1 MILLR
6 KKVKIQ
12 NSSGIHIRTA
22 AELANLCEK
31 MLCDVRIMW
40 KDRSYDGKS
49 IMELLDARIRKGDEI
64 ILEVTGEEEEKNVRK
79 IEDCILHW
87 K

>member
-1 MILLR
+1 MLLR
-6 KKVKIQ
+6 KKVTVR

-31 MLCDVRIMW
+31 IPGEVKVLWMGHI
-40 KDRSYDGKS
+40 YDGKS

-64 ILEVTGEEEEKNVRK
+64 TIEVTGGEEEKAVRK
-79 IEDCILHW
+79 IEECILHW

>member
-6 KKVKIQ
+6 RKVKIQ

-31 MLCDVRIMW
+31 MPCDVKIVW
-40 KDRSYDGKS
+40 KDRIYDGKS
-49 IMELLDARIRKGDEI
+49 IMELLDARIRRGDEI
-64 ILEVTGEEEEKNVRK
+64 ILEVTGKEEEKTIRK
-79 IEDCILHW
+79 IEDCILRW

>member
-31 MLCDVRIMW
+31 MPCDVRIVW
-40 KDRSYDGKS
+40 KDRAYDGKS

-64 ILEVTGEEEEKNVRK
+64 ILEVTGKEEDKAIRK
-79 IEDCILHW
+79 IEDCICGW

>member
-6 KKVKIQ
+6 KRVKIQ

-22 AELANLCEK
+22 AELANLCDK
-31 MLCDVRIMW
+31 MPCDVKIVW
-40 KDRSYDGKS
+40 KDRAYDGKS

-64 ILEVTGEEEEKNVRK
+64 VLEVTGKEEEKAIRK
-79 IEDCILHW
+79 IEKCILGW

>member
-6 KKVKIQ
+6 RKVKIQ

-31 MLCDVRIMW
+31 MPCDVKIVW
-40 KDRSYDGKS
+40 KDRTYDGKS
-49 IMELLDARIRKGDEI
+49 IIELLDARIRKGDEI
-64 ILEVTGEEEEKNVRK
+64 ILEVTGKEEDKTIRK
-79 IEDCILHW
+79 IEDCILRW
-87 K
+87 R

>member
-6 KKVKIQ
+6 RKVKIQ

-31 MLCDVRIMW
+31 MPCDVKIVW
-40 KDRSYDGKS
+40 KGCAYDGKS
-49 IMELLDARIRKGDEI
+49 IMELLDARIRRGDEI
-64 ILEVTGEEEEKNVRK
+64 ILEVTGKEEEKTIRK
-79 IEDCILHW
+79 IEDCILRW

>member
-12 NSSGIHIRTA
+12 NGSGIHIRTA

-31 MLCDVRIMW
+31 MPCDVRIVW
-40 KDRSYDGKS
+40 KDRTYDGKS

-64 ILEVTGEEEEKNVRK
+64 VLEVTGKEEEKAIRK
-79 IEDCILHW
+79 IEECILGW